1 MNQLRELKKICEEMV
16 AILWPNKQL
25 NKLTCFDIIPF
36 KDCLCINTDF

>member
-1 MNQLRELKKICEEMV
+1 MKELRELKKIYEEMV
-16 AILWPNKQL
+16 AIFWPNKQL

>member
-1 MNQLRELKKICEEMV
+1 MKELRELKKTCLEMV
-16 AILWPNKQL
+16 VTFWPNKQL